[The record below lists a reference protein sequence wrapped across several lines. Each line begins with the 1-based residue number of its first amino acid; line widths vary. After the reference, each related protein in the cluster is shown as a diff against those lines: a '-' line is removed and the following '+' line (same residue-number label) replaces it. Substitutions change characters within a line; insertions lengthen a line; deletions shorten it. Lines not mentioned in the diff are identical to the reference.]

1 MRFRRGGVQKIGIR
15 HENKTQWERRIP
27 LVPDQIKMLIEKHG
41 IPIAVQ
47 SSGQRAF
54 TADEIAS
61 SGAELVESL
70 AECPVILGVKEVP
83 ANRFEAGKTYMFFS
97 HTIKGQT
104 YNMPMLKRMMELGC
118 SLLDY
123 ERIVD
128 DQGRR
133 LVFFGEYAGL
143 AGMIDTLWS
152 YGQRLAVEGVTS
164 ALSSLKPAHQYA
176 TLADAERHIVEVGE
190 AVRSEPSGSSLA
202 PIVCGFSGYGRV
214 SQGAQ
219 QIFDLLN
226 PKVIEPGQL
235 GDLSTGDV
243 FCKVVFKECDM
254 VEPIDANKSFELQD
268 YYKNPQGYR
277 GVFEQYLP
285 HLSMLVNCIYWEPK
299 YPRLVT
305 KDAISKLYGESVSPK
320 LKVIGDISC
329 DPDGSIEITTHATN
343 PGNPVYVY
351 DVKRQEAVDGFEGDG
366 PVIMAVDILP
376 TELPRESSAAF
387 GEALEDLIPALAAT
401 PAPEQFADWD
411 LPGPLKSAVILH
423 RGQLTPDYA
432 YLSKHL

>member
-1 MRFRRGGVQKIGIR
+1 MQKVGVQKIGIR
-15 HENKTQWERRIP
+15 HEDKSTWERRIP
-27 LVPDQIKMLIEKHG
+27 LVPDQIKKLIETQG
-41 IPIAVQ
+41 VPIAVQ
-47 SSGQRAF
+47 SSSQRAF
-54 TADEIAS
+54 SNDEIKAC
-61 SGAELVESL
+61 GAELTESL
-70 AECPVILGVKEVP
+70 ADCPVIIGVKEIP
-83 ANRFEAGKTYMFFS
+83 IDQFEKGKTYMFFS
-97 HTIKGQT
+97 HTIKGQS

-143 AGMIDTLWS
+143 AGMIDTLWA
-152 YGQRLAVEGVTS
+152 YGQRLAVEGFQTS
-164 ALSSLKPAHQYA
+164 LSSIKPAHQYA
-176 TLADAERHIVEVGE
+176 TLADAERHISEVGDTVLGE
-190 AVRSEPSGSSLA
+190 KSRLDFA

-219 QIFDLLN
+219 RIFDLLN
-226 PKVIEPGQL
+226 PTSIAPDQL
-235 GDLSTGDV
+235 SDLSTSDT

-254 VEPIDANKSFELQD
+254 VEPIETGKPFDLQD
-268 YYKNPQGYR
+268 YYSRPEGYR
-277 GVFEQYLP
+277 SIFEQYLP

-305 KDAISKLYGESVSPK
+305 KAAATKLYEDSARPK
-320 LKVIGDISC
+320 LLVIGDISC
-329 DPDGSIEITTHATN
+329 DPNGSIEITTHATD

-351 DVKRQEAVDGFEGDG
+351 DTKKQNAIDGFEGAG

-387 GEALEDLIPALAAT
+387 GEALEDLIPLLARN
-401 PAPEQFADWD
+401 PAPDNFSDWE

-423 RGQLTPDYA
+423 RGKLTPDHE
-432 YLSKHL
+432 YLSEYL